1 MGKRGLANDSK
12 RGAMF
17 KNLNPEAL
25 GISARDS
32 ELIELVLSHGFKGL
46 DLDLVALAE
55 QAQTQGLDKA
65 SRLITSAR
73 LKIGSFRLPVRWHDD
88 SPDYKADLEQI
99 AGLGRDRGQAGLHA
113 DHDHDRSRAATR
125 GPITRISSS
134 IAAAWRKSPPCSAPH
149 KIRLGIDF
157 IAPVHYRAERR
168 FQFMQTFDEVLLL
181 LRSTDSTNVGLAL
194 DTWHWH
200 LGGGKLEQLRTLSAD
215 RIVTVTLADAPADEN
230 AQTAR
235 LESRRL
241 GHRGRSDRL
250 AGRAGHV
257 GRDALRRPRHSR
269 AGQESVWRH
278 LARQDGQSRG
288 GVALTRSG
296 RPPA

>member
-1 MGKRGLANDSK
+1 
-12 RGAMF
+12 MF

-25 GISARDS
+25 GVSARDS

-46 DLDLVALAE
+46 DLDMVALAE
-55 QAQTQGLDKA
+55 QASTQGLDKA

-88 SPDYKADLEQI
+88 SPDYKADLERLP
-99 AGLGRDRGQAGLHA
+99 ALAEMAAKLGCT
-113 DHDHDRSRAATR
+113 RSTTAIESGSDARPYHENFEFHRRRLAE
-125 GPITRISSS
+125 
-134 IAAAWRKSPPCSAPH
+134 IAAVLGAH

-157 IAPVHYRAERR
+157 VAPVYYRADRR

-200 LGGGKLEQLRTLSAD
+200 LGGGKIEQLRTLSAD
-215 RIVTVTLADAPADEN
+215 RIVTVTLADAPEEES

-235 LESRRL
+235 FESRRL
-241 GHRGRSDRL
+241 GIEGGAIDLPAVLTAL
-250 AGRAGHV
+250 AEMRYDGPVTPAPDKSQFGGISRDKLVKAVAASLDQIWKAAG
-257 GRDALRRPRHSR
+257 LSP
-269 AGQESVWRH
+269 AGKLVV
-278 LARQDGQSRG
+278 APSRG
-288 GVALTRSG
+288 
-296 RPPA
+296 

>member
-1 MGKRGLANDSK
+1 
-12 RGAMF
+12 MF

-55 QAQTQGLDKA
+55 QARTQGLDKA

-88 SPDYKADLEQI
+88 SPNYQGDLAQLPALAE
-99 AGLGRDRGQAGLHA
+99 
-113 DHDHDRSRAATR
+113 
-125 GPITRISSS
+125 
-134 IAAAWRKSPPCSAPH
+134 IAAKLGCTRAVTTIEPGSDARPYHQNFEFHRQRLAEIAAVLDAH

-157 IAPVHYRAERR
+157 IAPVHYRADCR

-200 LGGGKLEQLRTLSAD
+200 LGGGKIEQLRSLAAD
-215 RIVTVTLADAPADEN
+215 RIVAVVLADAPADEN
-230 AQTAR
+230 TQTAR
-235 LESRRL
+235 FESRRL
-241 GHRGRSDRL
+241 GIENGVIDLPGVLTSL
-250 AGRAGHV
+250 AEMGYDGPVTPAPDKSQFGGISRDKLVKAVATALDQIWKAAG
-257 GRDALRRPRHSR
+257 LSP
-269 AGQESVWRH
+269 AGKLV
-278 LARQDGQSRG
+278 AVPSRG
-288 GVALTRSG
+288 
-296 RPPA
+296 

>member
-1 MGKRGLANDSK
+1 
-12 RGAMF
+12 MF

-55 QAQTQGLDKA
+55 QVKTQGWDKA

-88 SPDYKADLEQI
+88 SPDYKVDLAQLPALAE
-99 AGLGRDRGQAGLHA
+99 
-113 DHDHDRSRAATR
+113 
-125 GPITRISSS
+125 
-134 IAAAWRKSPPCSAPH
+134 IAAKLGCTRATTTIEAGSDARPYHQNFEFHRQRLAEIAALLAAH

-157 IAPVHYRAERR
+157 IAPVHYRAEHR

-200 LGGGKLEQLRTLSAD
+200 LGGGKIDQLRALSAD
-215 RIVTVTLADAPADEN
+215 RIVTVTLADAPAEEN
-230 AQTAR
+230 AETAR
-235 LESRRL
+235 FESRRL
-241 GHRGRSDRL
+241 GIENGAIDLPGVL
-250 AGRAGHV
+250 AALAEMRYDGPVTPAPDKSQFGGISRDKLVKAVAAALDQIWKAAG
-257 GRDALRRPRHSR
+257 LSP
-269 AGQESVWRH
+269 AGKL
-278 LARQDGQSRG
+278 LAAPSTG
-288 GVALTRSG
+288 
-296 RPPA
+296 